1 MITTILYVCIIY
13 IIITAYN
20 ILYPKFPF
28 CAPMLGCINGNSSD
42 LSQALQQ
49 NISGPNLQD
58 GTPQSKVGLCPP
70 STLVKSTIN
79 R

>member
-1 MITTILYVCIIY
+1 MYVLY

-20 ILYPKFPF
+20 IVYPTCLF
-28 CAPMLGCINGNSSD
+28 CAPMLGCISGNSSD

-58 GTPQSKVGLCPP
+58 GAPQSKVGL
-70 STLVKSTIN
+70 
-79 R
+79 